1 MRCLVTA
8 IGSMSAEAVIRGI
21 MRQPGTEVV
30 GCNMYPKEWTA
41 ASRLV
46 KHFHLLPSSQD
57 EESYV
62 ARLLEVC
69 KNEQISHII
78 PLTDPEVDVLSA
90 NRQRFNEIGVTLCIS
105 PQPAIQVARDKLAV
119 YQRFANHPCIHPI
132 PTVDLQD
139 KRHPGFSYPMLS
151 KHRRG
156 RSREKH
162 VLIPDAVTLHFWRTQ
177 LAKQDYIV
185 QPHLAGNV
193 FVVDVVRQPDGR
205 RSVAM
210 TRQELVRTA
219 NGAGMTVH
227 MQPEHTCDV
236 LALEAAE
243 ILDVCGCVNM
253 EFLVVEGF
261 LMLMDVNPRFSAG
274 VAFSV
279 MAGYDMVSNHL
290 RCFDGSQIAPC
301 SPPPS
306 NIYARGFIEYS
317 FRD

>member
-21 MRQPGTEVV
+21 MRQPGAEVV

-46 KHFHLLPSSQD
+46 EHFHLLPSSRE

-69 KNEQISHII
+69 KSEQISHII

-90 NRQRFNEIGVTLCIS
+90 HRERFSEIGVTLCIS
-105 PQPAIQVARDKLAV
+105 PQPAIQVARDKFAV
-119 YQRFANHPCIHPI
+119 YQRFANHPRIHPI

-139 KRHPGFSYPMLS
+139 GRQPGFPYPMLA
-151 KHRRG
+151 KPRRG
-156 RSREKH
+156 RSSEKH
-162 VLIPDAVTLHFWRTQ
+162 VLIPDAVMLQCWRTQ

-185 QPHLAGNV
+185 QPHLAGKV
-193 FVVDVVRQPDGR
+193 FAVDVVRQPDGR

-227 MQPEHTCDV
+227 MQPAHTCDG

-253 EFLVVEGF
+253 EFLFVDGF
-261 LMLMDVNPRFSAG
+261 PMLMDVNPRVSAG

-279 MAGYDMVSNHL
+279 MAGYDMIGNHL
-290 RCFDGSQIAPC
+290 RCFDGCQIAPC
-301 SPPPS
+301 SPPLGK
-306 NIYARGFIEYS
+306 IYARGLIEYS
-317 FRD
+317 LQE